1 MTVLVTGGNGF
12 VGQALCEHLRR
23 QGLSVRAGVRKV
35 PSANPDVAQMP
46 DLAPDA
52 NWTPLLSDVDTVI
65 HTAARVHVMQDRAA
79 DPLTEFRRSNTEGT
93 LRLAQQA
100 VDAGVRRFVFVSS
113 IKVNGESTVA
123 GHPFVASEASIPSD
137 PYGISKYEA
146 EAGLRKLADAT
157 GLEVVI
163 IRPPLV
169 YGPGVRANFLSMMRW
184 ISRGVPLPLGA
195 VHNRRSLVALDNL
208 VDLLAVCARHPAAVK
223 QTFLVSDGE
232 DLSTTD
238 LLRRIGQAMGKP
250 VRLIPVPASVLEL
263 GGALVGRGDLSRRLC
278 GSLQIDL
285 SETRR
290 VLAWQPIISVDSAL
304 KKTVAAFLSGQPA

>member
-1 MTVLVTGGNGF
+1 
-12 VGQALCEHLRR
+12 
-23 QGLSVRAGVRKV
+23 
-35 PSANPDVAQMP
+35 MP
-46 DLAPDA
+46 DLGPDA
-52 NWTPLLSDVDTVI
+52 NWTPLLDGVDTVI

-100 VDAGVRRFVFVSS
+100 VEAGVQRFVFVSS
-113 IKVNGESTVA
+113 IKVNGESTVE
-123 GHPFVASEASIPSD
+123 GHPFVASEASMPGD

-146 EAGLRKLADAT
+146 EAGLKKLADAS

-163 IRPPLV
+163 VRPPLV

-208 VDLLAVCARHPAAVK
+208 VDLLTVCARHPAAVNE
-223 QTFLVSDGE
+223 TFLVSDGE

-238 LLRRIGQAMGKP
+238 LLRRIGRAMDKP

-263 GGALVGRGDLSRRLC
+263 GGTLVGRGDVSRRLC

-290 VLAWQPIISVDSAL
+290 ILAWQPVIGVDSAL
-304 KKTVAAFLSGQPA
+304 RKTVAAFLSGQPD